1 MDGSSFASG
10 IAWQNI
16 CRVHLTLLQTKYI
29 STGPHGLK
37 FCPFYAY
44 GNYLLP
50 WQPEFK
56 SNQPRNFMQPYPVLE
71 NVLHEI

>member
-1 MDGSSFASG
+1 MVS
-10 IAWQNI
+10 
-16 CRVHLTLLQTKYI
+16 
-29 STGPHGLK
+29 K

-44 GNYLLP
+44 GKYLLP

-56 SNQPRNFMQPYPVLE
+56 SNQPRIFMQPYPVLE

>member
-1 MDGSSFASG
+1 MVS
-10 IAWQNI
+10 
-16 CRVHLTLLQTKYI
+16 
-29 STGPHGLK
+29 K

-56 SNQPRNFMQPYPVLE
+56 SNQPRIFMKPYPVLE
-71 NVLHEI
+71 MCYMKYDLNWATDFREVWMDA